1 MKPEAEH
8 EQPTSTKQMHRVVT
22 FLDRTQVD
30 YLDKLGK
37 DALFSTGVKFP
48 RTRIISALIDL
59 LQKLNLSG
67 EGLRSEQ
74 ELEERLVQR
83 LASGS
88 SEARRL
94 ASELV
99 EGSHAP
105 SARVRG

>member
-1 MKPEAEH
+1 MKPES
-8 EQPTSTKQMHRVVT
+8 EQAASSKQMHRVVT
-22 FLDRTQVD
+22 FLDRDQVD

-59 LQKLNLSG
+59 LKKLNLSG

-74 ELEERLVQR
+74 DLEERLVQK
-83 LASGS
+83 LSSGS

-94 ASELV
+94 ANELV
-99 EGSHAP
+99 EGSRAA